1 MPILPSQVT
10 EAAPPVLTGRYLP
23 TAQDILTIRSYFLL
37 LRKPLCYELVDIILD
52 EAGLI
57 ARSKWNTPFAR
68 TSGTERITCT
78 CAHSPLLYPVLK
90 VILSFPLKMS
100 RKSVSVVMTSPHMRD
115 YIHAAGSCL
124 SYGAMTRAGQP
135 LIPAITER
143 TRDRTPGGMLLSR
156 PHSWKSLVI

>member
-10 EAAPPVLTGRYLP
+10 EAVPPVLTGRYLP
-23 TAQDILTIRSYFLL
+23 TAQDVLTIRSYFLL
-37 LRKPLCYELVDIILD
+37 LRKPLCRELVDVILD
-52 EAGLI
+52 EACYWAHSTVEVEYPVRANI
-57 ARSKWNTPFAR
+57 WNGKDHMYLR
-68 TSGTERITCT
+68 TLPLAIPGTE
-78 CAHSPLLYPVLK
+78 
-90 VILSFPLKMS
+90 
-100 RKSVSVVMTSPHMRD
+100 D

-135 LIPAITER
+135 LIPAIRER